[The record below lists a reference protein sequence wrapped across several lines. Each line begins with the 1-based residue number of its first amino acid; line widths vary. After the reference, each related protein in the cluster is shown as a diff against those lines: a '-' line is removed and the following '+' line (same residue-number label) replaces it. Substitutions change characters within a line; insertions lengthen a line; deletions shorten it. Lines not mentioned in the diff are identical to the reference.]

1 MGLGDL
7 EGSVALNVGRG
18 LLDLTK
24 GVNTVSGRV
33 IA

>member
-18 LLDLTK
+18 LLGLTS
-24 GVNTVSGRV
+24 GVNTVRGL
-33 IA
+33 ITG